1 MAKQQG
7 FIPDIDESEKHTCWA
22 LYMGGFEA
30 SEILKELPG
39 LSESMLLAWIT
50 RDGWAKDRKAVK
62 DARRKKNPP
71 QESALAKVFAPD
83 KREENVKK
91 FKEKAGE
98 IAVEDIE
105 HWKKMKPKERLDHAA
120 PIASLNGVHRKN
132 LEMDKEAEESRG
144 HININ
149 FLTMPAPEAAKII
162 DAVEIDP

>member
-1 MAKQQG
+1 MDRKS

-30 SEILKELPG
+30 ADILKELPG
-39 LSESMLLAWIT
+39 LSETMLRAWIT
-50 RDGWAKDRKAVK
+50 RDGWAKDREAIKG
-62 DARRKKNPP
+62 ARRKKNPP

-83 KREENVKK
+83 KREENMKK

-105 HWKKMKPKERLDHAA
+105 HWAEMKPAERLAVA
-120 PIASLNGVHRKN
+120 KPIASLNGVHRKN

-149 FLTMPAPEAAKII
+149 FLTMPAPDAVKMI
-162 DAVEIDP
+162 DAIEIEP